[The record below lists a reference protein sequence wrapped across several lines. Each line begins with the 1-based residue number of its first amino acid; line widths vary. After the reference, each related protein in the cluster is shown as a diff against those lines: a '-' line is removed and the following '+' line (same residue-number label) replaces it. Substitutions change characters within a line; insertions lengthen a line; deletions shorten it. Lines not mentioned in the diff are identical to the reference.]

1 MKTLPYYHVDVFSD
15 KPFFGNGLTVF
26 TESEGLSKTSMLT
39 LTQEMRQFESTFLR
53 RIEGNKYRA
62 NIFTCQEELDF
73 AGHPTLGAAAVLHDQ
88 YRPESETAE
97 WEFVLNKKT
106 VEITTRKEGGN
117 YKARMNQ
124 GKAGFGM
131 VLNEQQ
137 TSWLLKSLSLNEDD
151 LYPGCRPLVVS
162 TGLPYLIVPLQQNG
176 LKAKISITDLEEKIR
191 AWGAMFIGILEI
203 PTLSIRTWDN
213 LGTAEDI
220 ATGSLA
226 GPSGAFLVK
235 HGFHQQG
242 ATIQINQ
249 GHNLGRPAKLM
260 VEVDPNNS
268 DVFVS
273 GYVCKISEN
282 MLVAAEYLTNL

>member
-26 TESEGLSKTSMLT
+26 TESEGLSKASMLT

-53 RIEGNKYRA
+53 LIEGNKYRA

-88 YRPESETAE
+88 YQTESETAE

-106 VEITTRKEGGN
+106 VEITTRKEDGN

-124 GKAGFGM
+124 GKAEFGM

-137 TSWLLKSLSLNEDD
+137 TSWLLKSLSLNEND
-151 LYPGCRPLVVS
+151 LYPGCSPLVVS

-176 LKAKISITDLEEKIR
+176 FKAKICITDLEEKIR

-213 LGTAEDI
+213 LGAAEDI

-235 HGFHQQG
+235 HGFYQQG

-260 VEVDPNNS
+260 VEVDSNA
-268 DVFVS
+268 DVYVS